1 MFQSISTSI
10 STFLNDPMVLNPFQ
24 NCYKLRGCD
33 KIIYEGSRKNYFD
46 RIISEGGTMRKR
58 LLIILISGLMI
69 HLYLSSLSIH
79 AQSQAMIEAGKF
91 SAAKVEETLPP
102 DWKPLTFKK
111 IEKHTT
117 YTLVKDNGIVVIRAV
132 AEASASGLT
141 REVKIDPKEYPII
154 QWRWK
159 VSNVLKKGNVH
170 KKEGDDYPAR
180 IYITFEYD
188 PSKLSF
194 FEKAKYKT
202 IKLLYGQYPPL
213 AAINY
218 IWESKAPVG
227 TLVPNPYTD
236 RVMMFV
242 VESGTDKL
250 TQWVVEERNV
260 YEDYKKAFGGE
271 PPMISGVA
279 IMTDTDNTGES
290 ATAYY
295 SDIVFKKLIAN

>member
-1 MFQSISTSI
+1 MAKH
-10 STFLNDPMVLNPFQ
+10 FL
-24 NCYKLRGCD
+24 
-33 KIIYEGSRKNYFD
+33 
-46 RIISEGGTMRKR
+46 RIFAS
-58 LLIILISGLMI
+58 LLILFFTN
-69 HLYLSSLSIH
+69 YALSLDV
-79 AQSQAMIEAGKF
+79 IEVGKF
-91 SAAKVEETLPP
+91 SGATVGDKLPS

-117 YTLVKDNGIVVIRAV
+117 YTLVKDGDKVVIKAV
-132 AEASASGLT
+132 AKASASGLT
-141 REVKIDPKEYPII
+141 REIKINPKEYPIV

-159 VSNVLKKGNVH
+159 VSNILKKGDVH

-188 PSKLSF
+188 SSKLGF
-194 FEKAKYKT
+194 FEKAKYET
-202 IKLLYGQYPPL
+202 INLLYGQYPPL

-227 TLVPNPYTD
+227 TMVPNPYTD

-242 VESGTDKL
+242 VESGTAKL
-250 TQWVVEERNV
+250 DQWVSEERNV
-260 YEDYKKAFGGE
+260 YEDYKKAFKEE

-290 ATAYY
+290 TTAYY
-295 SDIVFKKLIAN
+295 GDILFKK